1 MFEDFRIIS
10 CPIDPDE
17 REPVIDF
24 KIKNALQGYPNLRFK
39 DPYDAIA
46 FNLAQER
53 IELNPIRVEVEPWLL
68 PAPDPSYID
77 LLTVENVVAFI
88 DSNGCLE
95 YANVVCE
102 MLNERNAELVS
113 LIGVDHSITGGVVKF
128 LSEKYGAENIAL
140 VVLDSHFD
148 AIIPSIR
155 CGVIQYDLET
165 NPDTPFD
172 PRDPYIMWRPES
184 YNADSFLNFVIEEK
198 LIEPQN
204 LIVAGVS
211 DYPSPKAFE
220 IEDIRIKKYL
230 QHYLS
235 FEKRGVNIIPK
246 EKLKI
251 QKTLKKA
258 IKELDAKYI
267 YISLDI
273 DVGSNNALIG
283 ARFTDYNG
291 ISEEEIYRTIHEIVK
306 LAKSNEI
313 RFLGFD
319 LMETDVFKA
328 THDRTYDIEAN
339 IFKILIRNLS
349 TTLTY

>member
-1 MFEDFRIIS
+1 MVEGLQVIS
-10 CPIDPDE
+10 CPLDPDE
-17 REPVIDF
+17 REHVINF
-24 KIKNALQGYPNLRFK
+24 KIKNALEGYPNLKFK
-39 DPYDAIA
+39 DPYDAVA
-46 FNLAQER
+46 FNLAQEGIDING
-53 IELNPIRVEVEPWLL
+53 IEVEVEPWLL
-68 PAPDPSYID
+68 PAPDLSYID

-95 YANVVCE
+95 YSNLVFG
-102 MLNERNAELVS
+102 MLSEKDAEFVS
-113 LIGVDHSITGGVVKF
+113 LVGVDHSITGGVVKF

-148 AIIPSIR
+148 AITPSIR

-184 YNADSFLNFVIEEK
+184 YNADSFLNFLIEEK

-211 DYPSPKAFE
+211 DYPSSKAFE
-220 IEDIRIKKYL
+220 IEDTRIKKYL
-230 QHYLS
+230 QHYMS

-251 QKTLKKA
+251 QKILKKA
-258 IKELDAKYI
+258 IKGLDAKYI
-267 YISLDI
+267 YVSIDV
-273 DVGSNNALIG
+273 DVGSNNALLG

-291 ISEEEIYRTIHEIVK
+291 ISEEEIYHIVHEIVK

-313 RFLGFD
+313 RFIGFD
-319 LMETDVFKA
+319 LMETDIFKA
-328 THDRTYDIEAN
+328 SIDRTYEIEKN
-339 IFKILIRNLS
+339 IFKTLIKDF
-349 TTLTY
+349 